1 MWQNGSPGEARQLLA
16 KLLRKYTHTNTLTT
30 STHTHTYTERVAH
43 MMRVFCAAKSQ
54 KKMR

>member
-16 KLLRKYTHTNTLTT
+16 KLLRKHTHTNTLTT
-30 STHTHTYTERVAH
+30 STHTERVAH